1 MERGPFGLVAVT
13 VRHAKTLEDA
23 LVSSWEV
30 GSETVLL
37 NPAAARVQ
45 YMPGTDSVRLSLET
59 ECETPCIGLA
69 CVCHFC
75 GTVILWW
82 LLENG
87 FCVCIVCLFV
97 FGLGLTTDDCFW
109 VMPSEIS
116 LRILSDTYADHFLS
130 DPQLPCLPL
139 QLQGAASRSLWS
151 CPWTWSLGR
160 NKIRKLGEKEG
171 WSLRSQWPWILW
183 LPKGR

>member
-1 MERGPFGLVAVT
+1 METGPFGLVAVT
-13 VRHAKTLEDA
+13 VRRAKMLQATTLEDA
-23 LVSSWEV
+23 PVSSWEV

-82 LLENG
+82 LPEND
-87 FCVCIVCLFV
+87 FCVCLVCLFV
-97 FGLGLTTDDCFW
+97 FGLGLTTDDCF
-109 VMPSEIS
+109 
-116 LRILSDTYADHFLS
+116 
-130 DPQLPCLPL
+130 
-139 QLQGAASRSLWS
+139 
-151 CPWTWSLGR
+151 
-160 NKIRKLGEKEG
+160 
-171 WSLRSQWPWILW
+171 
-183 LPKGR
+183 

>member
-1 MERGPFGLVAVT
+1 MDTGPFGLVAVT
-13 VRHAKTLEDA
+13 VRRAKTLQATTLEDA
-23 LVSSWEV
+23 PVSSWEV

-82 LLENG
+82 LPENG
-87 FCVCIVCLFV
+87 FYVCLVCLFV
-97 FGLGLTTDDCFW
+97 FRLGLTTDNCF
-109 VMPSEIS
+109 
-116 LRILSDTYADHFLS
+116 
-130 DPQLPCLPL
+130 
-139 QLQGAASRSLWS
+139 
-151 CPWTWSLGR
+151 
-160 NKIRKLGEKEG
+160 
-171 WSLRSQWPWILW
+171 
-183 LPKGR
+183 